1 MPGRRADVP
10 TYRELLARED
20 GPPGSS
26 GGVFGPDDQLGTQN
40 FLTAQ
45 ATARAAGLV
54 SSGRVLTSITR

>member
-26 GGVFGPDDQLGTQN
+26 WGVFGPGDQLGTLN
-40 FLTAQ
+40 FITPD
-45 ATARAAGLV
+45 ATAR
-54 SSGRVLTSITR
+54 